1 MIFPLVMTTHG
12 LEAVSQLKRRRTHD
26 SYALVGDW
34 VCEGERLGM
43 EIEAIGGM
51 AIERVTHDGAT

>member
-1 MIFPLVMTTHG
+1 MFRS
-12 LEAVSQLKRRRTHD
+12 ERCRTHNH
-26 SYALVGDW
+26 YTLVGDW

>member
-1 MIFPLVMTTHG
+1 MIR
-12 LEAVSQLKRRRTHD
+12 SKRCRAHD
-26 SYALVGDW
+26 CYAFLCDW
-34 VCEGERLGM
+34 VREGERLGM

>member
-1 MIFPLVMTTHG
+1 MFRS
-12 LEAVSQLKRRRTHD
+12 EWRRT
-26 SYALVGDW
+26 YNCYTLVGNW

-51 AIERVTHDGAT
+51 AIERVTHDGAA

>member
-1 MIFPLVMTTHG
+1 MVAHG
-12 LEAVSQLKRRRTHD
+12 LEAVSQLKRRGTNNRYT
-26 SYALVGDW
+26 LVGDW